1 MNKNKICFWL
11 DVILAIGLA
20 MAFTSGIAGA
30 RLHAAIGVTLGLG
43 VVTHL
48 ILHWKWIA
56 AMSKS
61 RLKTLPG
68 AVRFKLMLN
77 VLSLLAFALTI
88 TSGLIISPAFSDQAA
103 SAGAAPQYSDLGS
116 GPAVRGD
123 GLVQRHAGRGLT
135 RHALRRGEPGFHWHA
150 IHHASAI
157 LVLLTV
163 TLHLALNRK
172 WLVSNA
178 RRCLGIESGE
188 KQSQLE
194 ARGELR

>member
-1 MNKNKICFWL
+1 MSEFL
-11 DVILAIGLA
+11 
-20 MAFTSGIAGA
+20 
-30 RLHAAIGVTLGLG
+30 RLG
-43 VVTHL
+43 VVIHL

-77 VLSLLAFALTI
+77 VLSLLAFALTVA
-88 TSGLIISPAFSDQAA
+88 SGLIISLAFSDQAA
-103 SAGAAPQYSDLGS
+103 SAGAALQYGDLGS
-116 GPAVRGD
+116 GPVVRGD
-123 GLVQRHAGRGLT
+123 GFLHRQAGRGLT

-157 LVLLTV
+157 LVLLMV
-163 TLHLALNRK
+163 TYHLALNRK

-188 KQSQLE
+188 GQSQLE